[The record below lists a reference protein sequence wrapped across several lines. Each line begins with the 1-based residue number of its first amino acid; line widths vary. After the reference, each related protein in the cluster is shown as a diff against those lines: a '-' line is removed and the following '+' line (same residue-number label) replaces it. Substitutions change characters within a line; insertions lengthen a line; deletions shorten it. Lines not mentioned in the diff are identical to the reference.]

1 MKMSNEMLTIEV
13 EKTLNELQSKHAE
26 WDKQQRYADT
36 LLYTLLEGCLD
47 FYYFLRND
55 ERYESA
61 FKGMCG
67 FKWNSSTTL
76 VSLITKSV
84 FGAKAKKGYAYAKAL
99 TAAVDNGIGV
109 SGAVSMAQWLKE
121 NGGVNGVIRDKAG
134 DAKAKAE
141 RDYKV
146 WVGKHYERFGVES
159 MFEPIDAPQIA
170 EMIDDEEFVLL
181 VQRDTQTGKL
191 IPKWYTDAE
200 TLKEGIYKERGEA
213 LMERS
218 VYFEKR
224 AEVMAEL
231 QREEDEATEKVL
243 EALTAVKSKL
253 AKAEKEEVLEAA

>member
-1 MKMSNEMLTIEV
+1 MSNEILTTKVQE
-13 EKTLNELQSKHAE
+13 TLNELQSKHAE

-47 FYYFLRND
+47 FYYFLRKD
-55 ERYESA
+55 ERFESA

-76 VSLITKSV
+76 ASLITKSV

-99 TAAVDNGIGV
+99 IAAVDNGVGV
-109 SGAVSMAQWLKE
+109 SGAVGMAQWLKE
-121 NGGVNGVIRDKAG
+121 NGGVNGVIRDKAA
-134 DAKAKAE
+134 DAAAKAE

-146 WVGKHYERFGVES
+146 WVGKNYERFGVRS
-159 MFEPIDAPQIA
+159 KFEPIDAPQIV
-170 EMIDDEEFVLL
+170 EMIDDEEFLLL

-200 TLKEGIYKERGEA
+200 ALREGIYIERGEA
-213 LMERS
+213 LMEQS

-224 AEVMAEL
+224 AEVIAEL
-231 QREEDEATEKVL
+231 EREEDEATEKVL

-253 AKAEKEEVLEAA
+253 AQAEDEEALAA